1 MKDKIYINTKHI
13 IDNNKKFKLEYIKV
27 NDESN
32 NPVEIDIGIENPI
45 FKKEL
50 LIIIV
55 FFITYNLNYLLFIF
69 PQIESF
75 IISKYL
81 FLLLY
86 GVFFPYYLINRE
98 IRETKSDIIN
108 YIEKIFKSIEKD
120 NIENYDKLYY
130 SFKFK
135 INIKKI
141 TNIRIF
147 IYLLE
152 L

>member
-13 IDNNKKFKLEYIKV
+13 IDNNKKFKLEYMKV

-69 PQIESF
+69 PKIEYS
-75 IISKYL
+75 ISKYL

-86 GVFFPYYLINRE
+86 GIFFPYYLINRE
-98 IRETKSDIIN
+98 IRESKSDIIN

-120 NIENYDKLYY
+120 NIENYDIYY

-147 IYLLE
+147 IYLL
-152 L
+152 

>member
-13 IDNNKKFKLEYIKV
+13 IDNNKKFKLEYMKV

-32 NPVEIDIGIENPI
+32 NPVEIDIGIRNPI

-69 PQIESF
+69 PRIESF

-86 GVFFPYYLINRE
+86 GIFFPYYLINKE
-98 IRETKSDIIN
+98 IREIKSDIMN

-120 NIENYDKLYY
+120 NIENYDIYY

-135 INIKKI
+135 INIQKI

>member
-1 MKDKIYINTKHI
+1 MDDKIYINTKHI

-27 NDESN
+27 NDESKDS
-32 NPVEIDIGIENPI
+32 VEIDIGIKNPI
-45 FKKEL
+45 FKKEML
-50 LIIIV
+50 VIIV
-55 FFITYNLNYLLFIF
+55 FFVTYNLNYLLFIF
-69 PQIESF
+69 PRIESF

-86 GVFFPYYLINRE
+86 GIFFPYYLINKE
-98 IRETKSDIIN
+98 IREIKSDIMN

-135 INIKKI
+135 VNIKKT

>member
-1 MKDKIYINTKHI
+1 MKDNKIYINTKHI

-32 NPVEIDIGIENPI
+32 NPIEIDIGIENPI

-69 PQIESF
+69 PRISSS
-75 IISKYL
+75 IIKYL

-86 GVFFPYYLINRE
+86 AIFFPYYLINRE
-98 IRETKSDIIN
+98 IKEIKSDIMN
-108 YIEKIFKSIEKD
+108 YIEKIFKSIEND
-120 NIENYDKLYY
+120 NIEKYNCNVYY
-130 SFKFK
+130 SSEYK

-141 TNIRIF
+141 LNIHIS
-147 IYLLE
+147 IYK
-152 L
+152 

>member
-32 NPVEIDIGIENPI
+32 NPIEIDIGIRNPI
-45 FKKEL
+45 FEKDIKIL
-50 LIIIV
+50 FALCIFAILSTIDILIEGNNYII
-55 FFITYNLNYLLFIF
+55 LLFI
-69 PQIESF
+69 
-75 IISKYL
+75 IIGYLYL
-81 FLLLY
+81 F
-86 GVFFPYYLINRE
+86 IRNIE
-98 IRETKSDIIN
+98 IIKSDIMI

-120 NIENYDKLYY
+120 NIENYDIYY

-147 IYLLE
+147 IYLL
-152 L
+152 

>member
-1 MKDKIYINTKHI
+1 MKDNKIYINTKHI

-69 PQIESF
+69 PQIESS
-75 IISKYL
+75 ISKYL
-81 FLLLY
+81 FLVLY
-86 GVFFPYYLINRE
+86 GIFFPYYLINRE
-98 IRETKSDIIN
+98 IRETKFDIIN
-108 YIEKIFKSIEKD
+108 YIEKIFKSIEND
-120 NIENYDKLYY
+120 NIENYDIYY

-147 IYLLE
+147 IYLL
-152 L
+152 

>member
-13 IDNNKKFKLEYIKV
+13 IDNNKKFKLEYMKV

-32 NPVEIDIGIENPI
+32 NPIEIDIGIRNPI

-69 PQIESF
+69 PRISSS
-75 IISKYL
+75 IIKYL

-86 GVFFPYYLINRE
+86 AIFFPYYLINRE
-98 IRETKSDIIN
+98 IREIKSNIIN
-108 YIEKIFKSIEKD
+108 YIEKIFKSIEND
-120 NIENYDKLYY
+120 NIEKYNCSVYY
-130 SFKFK
+130 SSEYK

-141 TNIRIF
+141 LNIHIS
-147 IYLLE
+147 IYK
-152 L
+152 

>member
-13 IDNNKKFKLEYIKV
+13 IDNNKKFKLEYMKV

-32 NPVEIDIGIENPI
+32 NPIEIDIGIENPI

-69 PQIESF
+69 PQIESS
-75 IISKYL
+75 ISKYL

-86 GVFFPYYLINRE
+86 GVFFPYYLINKE
-98 IRETKSDIIN
+98 IRETKSDIMN

-120 NIENYDKLYY
+120 NIENYDIYY

>member
-27 NDESN
+27 NDESK
-32 NPVEIDIGIENPI
+32 NPIEIDIGIRNPI
-45 FKKEL
+45 FEKDIKILFALCIFGILSTIDILIEGNNYIILL
-50 LIIIV
+50 LIIIG
-55 FFITYNLNYLLFIF
+55 YPYLFIRNMN
-69 PQIESF
+69 
-75 IISKYL
+75 II
-81 FLLLY
+81 
-86 GVFFPYYLINRE
+86 
-98 IRETKSDIIN
+98 KSDITN
-108 YIEKIFKSIEKD
+108 YIEKIFKSIEND
-120 NIENYDKLYY
+120 NIEKYDKLYY

>member
-13 IDNNKKFKLEYIKV
+13 IDNNKKFKLEYMKV

-69 PQIESF
+69 PKIEPS
-75 IISKYL
+75 ISKYL

-86 GVFFPYYLINRE
+86 GIFFPYYLINRE
-98 IRETKSDIIN
+98 IRKTKSDIIN

-120 NIENYDKLYY
+120 NIENYDIYY

-147 IYLLE
+147 IYLL
-152 L
+152 